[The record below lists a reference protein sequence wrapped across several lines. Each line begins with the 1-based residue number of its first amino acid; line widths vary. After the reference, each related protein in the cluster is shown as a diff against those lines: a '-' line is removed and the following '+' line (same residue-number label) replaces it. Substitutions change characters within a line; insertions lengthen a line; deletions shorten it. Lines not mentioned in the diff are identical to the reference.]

1 MTAAFLPAA
10 AKPVTIGS
18 CTLGTAPVK
27 VISSIMEADEEA
39 VLKRQAALEREAL
52 DLLEWRADYFVSRK
66 LMAFENTAKL
76 LQKKAKK
83 PVIFTMRTA
92 AEGGQVD
99 LTARDYKE
107 VGVIIA
113 KNGGLPA
120 IDVEIAR
127 GLGALRILGAAHES
141 NMAVIASYHNF
152 HETPSEKDLSGIF
165 ARMDAA
171 GADVLKVATMPQTPE
186 DVLTVMIAAL
196 KARRDYGRPVIAMAM
211 GPLGV
216 VTRTCGALF
225 GSDATF
231 AAVGKPSAPGQV
243 SLSELRRMLSLFAGS
258 TL

>member
-1 MTAAFLPAA
+1 MPAAFLPAA

-18 CTLGTAPVK
+18 CTLGCAPVK
-27 VISSIMEADEEA
+27 IISSIMEPDAA
-39 VLKRQAALEREAL
+39 SVVKRQAALEKEPL
-52 DLLEWRADYFVSRK
+52 DMLEWRADYFVTRK
-66 LMAFENTAKL
+66 LMDFENTAKA
-76 LQKKAKK
+76 LQKKSIK

-120 IDVEIAR
+120 IDVEICR
-127 GLGALRILGAAHES
+127 GLGALRILSAAHES

-152 HETPSEKDLSGIF
+152 QATPSEKELAAIF
-165 ARMDAA
+165 ARMDKAN
-171 GADVLKVATMPQTPE
+171 ADILKVATMPQTPE

-231 AAVGKPSAPGQV
+231 AAVGKPSAPGQI
-243 SLSELRRMLSLFAGS
+243 SLDELRRMISLFA
-258 TL
+258 TQ